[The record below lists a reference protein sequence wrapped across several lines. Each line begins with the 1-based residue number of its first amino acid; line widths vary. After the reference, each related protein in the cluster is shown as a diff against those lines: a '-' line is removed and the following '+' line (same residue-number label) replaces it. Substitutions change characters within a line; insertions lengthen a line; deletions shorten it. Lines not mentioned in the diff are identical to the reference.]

1 MLSRLEEVMRWSSVA
16 AGACSLALA
25 ATLIAAPAYAGGPP
39 TREPDVLADGLVG
52 PLSLAVGRSGKVI
65 VNQSFAGTLS
75 QVDRRGEVTALYQV
89 PDPMAGGISGASHH
103 HGATYYLETSAGE
116 TGPVSQV
123 IRLDRDGDRTVI
135 SDDLWAYE
143 TENNPDGEQTYGF
156 RGLDDVCAEEVAAF
170 EDEVESSAG
179 MPLPLNE
186 YPGIVE
192 SNAYQLTVHHG
203 TIYVADAAANAILA
217 VDEETGDIS
226 TVAVLPASEIIF
238 TAEAQAYVEQLVG
251 GLEMP
256 DCVIGEP
263 YAPEPVP
270 TDVEVGKNGKLFVST
285 LQGSAGE
292 AFPLSKI
299 YRINPYSGK
308 TRVVADRGMQGV
320 TGLAVSPSGHIV
332 VAEMF
337 GGAVSVIKPGSSRA
351 RTVFETESPADVE
364 VRGAKIY
371 ATTGVFG
378 EDGAPGNGAVVTYKY
393 RFGHGR

>member
-1 MLSRLEEVMRWSSVA
+1 MRWSSVA

-39 TREPDVLADGLVG
+39 MREPDVLADGLVG

-75 QVDRRGEVTALYQV
+75 QVDRRGEVSALYQV
-89 PDPMAGGISGASHH
+89 PDPENGGIAGASSH
-103 HGATYYLETSAGE
+103 HGAIYYLETSAGE
-116 TGPVSQV
+116 TGPVSHV
-123 IRLDRDGDRTVI
+123 VRLDRDGERTVV
-135 SDDLWAYE
+135 SDDFWAHE
-143 TENNPDGEQTYGF
+143 TENNPDAGQTYGF
-156 RGLDDVCAEEVAAF
+156 RGLDDECAEDVAAF
-170 EDEVESSAG
+170 EDEVENRAR

-186 YPGIVE
+186 DPGIVE

-217 VDEETGDIS
+217 VDEDTGEIS
-226 TVAVLPASEIIF
+226 TVAVLPASAITF
-238 TAEAQAYVEQLVG
+238 SAEAQAYVEEMVG

-256 DCVIGEP
+256 DCVIGES
-263 YAPEPVP
+263 YTPEPVP
-270 TDVEVGKNGKLFVST
+270 TDVEVGAKGRLFVST

-299 YRINPYSGK
+299 YRINPYSGR
-308 TRVVADRGMQGV
+308 TRLVADRGMQGV

-337 GGAVSVIKPGSSRA
+337 DGAVSVIKPGSSRA

-364 VRGAKIY
+364 LSGSRIY
-371 ATTGVFG
+371 ATTGVMG

-393 RFGHGR
+393 RFGHGHGHGH